1 MLSSKFALGVALTT
15 TANFDGLWGTPLC
28 SASLVRRPMLTQC
41 ATSLTL
47 FAAGDVVAQQLIEK
61 KGFDKHDVSFR
72 AAGYPPMLSDCV
84 SQFARTARLG
94 FYGGRK
100 HYSKMSEAL

>member
-1 MLSSKFALGVALTT
+1 MLSSKFALSAALTT
-15 TANFDGLWGTPLC
+15 TVNFDGLWGTPLW

-61 KGFDKHDVSFR
+61 KGFDKHDVSLY
-72 AAGYPPMLSDCV
+72 ATGCLPMLSD
-84 SQFARTARLG
+84 
-94 FYGGRK
+94 
-100 HYSKMSEAL
+100 